1 MKRIQ
6 TMCMIL
12 LTIIFT
18 ASVNN
23 LNVLYSSPMV
33 TSNASF
39 SVKDYNA
46 NSTFVPLRRIFVISS
61 NKSSYIDEF
70 AFLAALPLS
79 VFHHENSVYVSPIL
93 FSDLTIAEENLLRD
107 WASYVKRHSNVS
119 YIVSIGSLSLDD
131 EKRLHQIVEA
141 PIYPSFPLSD
151 LCALSADLASLDW
164 KNSTIA
170 VLTPVPENLSIFQA
184 NVIKD
189 TWKINFKDA
198 DVRSESWSIN
208 IQEGE
213 KQTIKFQTFGNESWI
228 EGYIEGLS
236 TSIITSHYLLD
247 PLDFNVSY
255 SRYSWVGYL
264 VSESGTTSDFFIVPN
279 ANNGTYALNVIGEHV
294 DGIKPLNISLKFH
307 TGIRRTLSVPNDVI
321 WLNLTLDWDDYNEDL
336 DLVAISPDG
345 MVASWSISDNKEKGS
360 ASEKLSVYCPTPGD
374 WTILVGWWNGVG
386 SLNATLSYSLT
397 IRSSNVEKYL
407 ETALNAAVLS
417 SKLNAPLLYTLT
429 DDVPSNILET
439 LLELSV
445 SKVILTDPYRK
456 VSSNVVQKLT
466 AAGIAVEVLN
476 SKEDL
481 YSKIV
486 EDDSSGVVV
495 TIPDMRY
502 FPASALIAAYH
513 KMPVVILPRSLI
525 TMVEA
530 SWVPFIPEYGQYEGT
545 TLDDM
550 VPHFYMMKKLSDRFF
565 DFLSGYG
572 LNNNA
577 IIVVSP
583 LTLLK
588 PTFDRAIIGKSIVGR
603 IIGNSEEETVAFALR
618 NLLYPALIYSNFNRD
633 KALLSFFAY
642 TYGVP
647 FQDNYGILRKVY
659 EKRYINDSLASH
671 DYNITFQVGYNDV
684 LSILN
689 DGVGIWVLST
699 HGNVIYG
706 KEGRLY
712 GIGVVTLSNVRVKW
726 GTENGDENNPDANGD
741 KIVDPPSTYSISIY
755 DYNLDANLGDLGST
769 LVVISGCLVG
779 ASRIP
784 NVLLKHGVA
793 FILAPVRTVYFESAG
808 WFITRFFQEA
818 TNNVTLGE
826 ALRRGIKDTSDVYS
840 ESFLSQ
846 SDWSLVYILFGD
858 PLASLYS
865 NSWKEP
871 LPAET
876 GKVIADGHIPGYGL
890 HEIAVISL
898 NGYLMDDLNKIY
910 SVGSF
915 KIFNISEISID
926 DIFER
931 IYLFKA
937 IIFESG
943 TLNILSDDLEA
954 YKSVLESYIKDGGIV
969 IVLGVESQSLEWLPL
984 KIESSVSK
992 HGSTIRLSSIYHPL
1006 LVTPNTL
1013 NENMKYYGIFVTFDP
1028 RYFILATN
1036 EEGRPVWLAASYYFG
1051 KVTVL
1056 TMKPDINNNTALIQ
1070 NLIAWRTVLPLF
1082 IEDAHLSNS
1091 LVLEGKKVTL
1101 SLKLTDR
1108 YLREISDAD
1117 VKIYIGSK
1125 TIEAASMSNGSY
1137 TATIDTSDL
1146 GGNIQIIVKAFRE
1159 GYDPVSAVLTLR
1171 VITYIHLALTFTV
1184 LILFIVVIFVLR
1196 KRKRKRNLTT
1206 KIELTR
1212 KTTTETKPKY
1222 EAHVYVCPFCQSRL
1236 NGPYAYCPYCG
1247 SYTGFKE
1254 K

>member
-23 LNVLYSSPMV
+23 LNVLYSSPTT

-93 FSDLTIAEENLLRD
+93 FSDLTIAEENLLGD
-107 WASYVKRHSNVS
+107 WVSYVKRHSNVS

-208 IQEGE
+208 IQEGG

-530 SWVPFIPEYGQYEGT
+530 SWVPFIPEYKQYEGT
-545 TLDDM
+545 ILDDK
-550 VPHFYMMKKLSDRFF
+550 VPHFYVMKKLSDEFF
-565 DFLSGYG
+565 NFLGEYE
-572 LNNNA
+572 LNDHV

-603 IIGNSEEETVAFALR
+603 IIG
-618 NLLYPALIYSNFNRD
+618 
-633 KALLSFFAY
+633 
-642 TYGVP
+642 
-647 FQDNYGILRKVY
+647 
-659 EKRYINDSLASH
+659 
-671 DYNITFQVGYNDV
+671 
-684 LSILN
+684 
-689 DGVGIWVLST
+689 
-699 HGNVIYG
+699 
-706 KEGRLY
+706 
-712 GIGVVTLSNVRVKW
+712 
-726 GTENGDENNPDANGD
+726 
-741 KIVDPPSTYSISIY
+741 
-755 DYNLDANLGDLGST
+755 
-769 LVVISGCLVG
+769 
-779 ASRIP
+779 
-784 NVLLKHGVA
+784 
-793 FILAPVRTVYFESAG
+793 
-808 WFITRFFQEA
+808 
-818 TNNVTLGE
+818 
-826 ALRRGIKDTSDVYS
+826 
-840 ESFLSQ
+840 
-846 SDWSLVYILFGD
+846 
-858 PLASLYS
+858 
-865 NSWKEP
+865 
-871 LPAET
+871 
-876 GKVIADGHIPGYGL
+876 
-890 HEIAVISL
+890 
-898 NGYLMDDLNKIY
+898 
-910 SVGSF
+910 
-915 KIFNISEISID
+915 
-926 DIFER
+926 
-931 IYLFKA
+931 
-937 IIFESG
+937 
-943 TLNILSDDLEA
+943 
-954 YKSVLESYIKDGGIV
+954 
-969 IVLGVESQSLEWLPL
+969 
-984 KIESSVSK
+984 
-992 HGSTIRLSSIYHPL
+992 
-1006 LVTPNTL
+1006 
-1013 NENMKYYGIFVTFDP
+1013 
-1028 RYFILATN
+1028 
-1036 EEGRPVWLAASYYFG
+1036 
-1051 KVTVL
+1051 
-1056 TMKPDINNNTALIQ
+1056 
-1070 NLIAWRTVLPLF
+1070 
-1082 IEDAHLSNS
+1082 
-1091 LVLEGKKVTL
+1091 
-1101 SLKLTDR
+1101 
-1108 YLREISDAD
+1108 
-1117 VKIYIGSK
+1117 
-1125 TIEAASMSNGSY
+1125 
-1137 TATIDTSDL
+1137 
-1146 GGNIQIIVKAFRE
+1146 
-1159 GYDPVSAVLTLR
+1159 
-1171 VITYIHLALTFTV
+1171 
-1184 LILFIVVIFVLR
+1184 
-1196 KRKRKRNLTT
+1196 
-1206 KIELTR
+1206 
-1212 KTTTETKPKY
+1212 
-1222 EAHVYVCPFCQSRL
+1222 
-1236 NGPYAYCPYCG
+1236 
-1247 SYTGFKE
+1247 
-1254 K
+1254 

>member
-23 LNVLYSSPMV
+23 LNVLYSSPTT

-107 WASYVKRHSNVS
+107 WVSYVKRHSNVS

-131 EKRLHQIVEA
+131 EKRLHQTVEA
-141 PIYPSFPLSD
+141 PIYPSFPLND

-198 DVRSESWSIN
+198 NVRSESWSIN
-208 IQEGE
+208 IQEGG
-213 KQTIKFQTFGNESWI
+213 KQTIKFQTFENESWI

-255 SRYSWVGYL
+255 SRYSWISSWVGSLTVPNDVIWLNLTLPTIKSL
-264 VSESGTTSDFFIVPN
+264 VSERKVTSDFFIVPN
-279 ANNGTYALNVIGEHV
+279 ANSGNYTLNIVGEHV
-294 DGIKPLNISLKFH
+294 NYTKPLNVSLKFH
-307 TGIRRTLSVPNDVI
+307 AGLRRTLSVPNDVI
-321 WLNLTLDWDDYNEDL
+321 WLNLTLNWDEKSDEDL
-336 DLVAISPDG
+336 DLMAISPDG

-360 ASEKLSVYCPTPGD
+360 ASEKLSVYCPTSGD

-417 SKLNAPLLYTLT
+417 SKLNVPLLYTLT

-445 SKVILTDPYRK
+445 SKVILTDPYRM

-466 AAGIAVEVLN
+466 AAGIAVEVLD

-481 YSKIV
+481 YFKIV
-486 EDDSSGVVV
+486 EGSGNGVVV
-495 TIPDMRY
+495 TVPDMRY

-530 SWVPFIPEYGQYEGT
+530 SWVPFIPEYEQYEGT
-545 TLDDM
+545 ILDDK
-550 VPHFYMMKKLSDRFF
+550 VPHFYVMKKLSDEFF
-565 DFLSGYG
+565 NFLGEYE
-572 LNNNA
+572 LNDHV

-603 IIGNSEEETVAFALR
+603 IIGNDEGKAVVFALR
-618 NLLYPALIYSNFNRD
+618 DILYPALIYSNSNRN
-633 KALLSFFAY
+633 KSLLSFFAY
-642 TYGVP
+642 TYGVLYR
-647 FQDNYGILRKVY
+647 DNYGERWEVN
-659 EKRYINDSLASH
+659 EMRDINSSLTLY
-671 DYNITFQVGYNDV
+671 DYDTTFQVGYDQV
-684 LSILN
+684 LNILN
-689 DGVGIWVLST
+689 NGTGVWMLST
-699 HGNVIYG
+699 HGDVGYG
-706 KEGRLY
+706 DQGRLH
-712 GIGVVTLSNVRVKW
+712 GIGVVTFSNQEKKW
-726 GTENGDENNPDANGD
+726 GTESGSEKDPDLDDDGIVNPL
-741 KIVDPPSTYSISIY
+741 KYSISIP
-755 DYNLDANLGDLGST
+755 DYNLDTDLGNLGST

-784 NVLLKHGVA
+784 DILLKHGAA
-793 FILAPVRTVYFESAG
+793 FVLAPVRTVYFESAG
-808 WFITRFFQEA
+808 WFATRFFQEVA
-818 TNNVTLGE
+818 NNVTLGE

-840 ESFLSQ
+840 EGFLSQ

-858 PLASLYS
+858 PLAKLYS
-865 NSWKEP
+865 NSWEEP

-876 GKVIADGHIPGYGL
+876 GKVVADGHIPGYGL

-898 NGYLMDDLNKIY
+898 NGCLMDDLNKIY

-984 KIESSVSK
+984 K
-992 HGSTIRLSSIYHPL
+992 
-1006 LVTPNTL
+1006 
-1013 NENMKYYGIFVTFDP
+1013 
-1028 RYFILATN
+1028 
-1036 EEGRPVWLAASYYFG
+1036 
-1051 KVTVL
+1051 
-1056 TMKPDINNNTALIQ
+1056 
-1070 NLIAWRTVLPLF
+1070 
-1082 IEDAHLSNS
+1082 
-1091 LVLEGKKVTL
+1091 
-1101 SLKLTDR
+1101 
-1108 YLREISDAD
+1108 
-1117 VKIYIGSK
+1117 
-1125 TIEAASMSNGSY
+1125 
-1137 TATIDTSDL
+1137 
-1146 GGNIQIIVKAFRE
+1146 
-1159 GYDPVSAVLTLR
+1159 
-1171 VITYIHLALTFTV
+1171 
-1184 LILFIVVIFVLR
+1184 
-1196 KRKRKRNLTT
+1196 
-1206 KIELTR
+1206 
-1212 KTTTETKPKY
+1212 
-1222 EAHVYVCPFCQSRL
+1222 
-1236 NGPYAYCPYCG
+1236 
-1247 SYTGFKE
+1247 
-1254 K
+1254 